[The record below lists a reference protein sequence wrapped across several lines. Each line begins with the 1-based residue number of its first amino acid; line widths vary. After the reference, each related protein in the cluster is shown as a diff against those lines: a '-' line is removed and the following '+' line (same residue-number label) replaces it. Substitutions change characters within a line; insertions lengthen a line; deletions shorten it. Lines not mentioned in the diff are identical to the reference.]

1 MTGCAAAP
9 VHGRASRES
18 TREQVAPGIVYQ
30 REVRNEPRPIV
41 VHVVRIDLT
50 APGLRFLATPADPVP
65 PADYEIRARRTST
78 FLHEYNLLLAVN
90 ANFYEPAWQH
100 SAEDYYPKPGDGV
113 NINGL
118 AVSEGNV
125 LSRSARHHPALCI
138 TADNRAWIESVDDV
152 PQDVQNAVAGDVI
165 FVRNGRVSAGGEG
178 AHPRTAVALTEDGRT
193 MLWIVVDG
201 RQPNYSEGVTMPE
214 LATIAISH
222 GAHIAL
228 NLDGGGSST
237 LVRAEP
243 DGEPSIINSPVHVR
257 YPPGG
262 ERAVANH
269 LGLKVDRAGR

>member
-1 MTGCAAAP
+1 MFVANKIQLTDSP
-9 VHGRASRES
+9 MKIASSLVGKTVRYLNQKPS
-18 TREQVAPGIVYQ
+18 SLPKNDGI
-30 REVRNEPRPIV
+30 
-41 VHVVRIDLT
+41 
-50 APGLRFLATPADPVP
+50 
-65 PADYEIRARRTST
+65 RT
-78 FLHEYNLLLAVN
+78 F
-90 ANFYEPAWQH
+90 
-100 SAEDYYPKPGDGV
+100 K
-113 NINGL
+113 
-118 AVSEGNV
+118 
-125 LSRSARHHPALCI
+125 
-138 TADNRAWIESVDDV
+138 IESVDDV